1 MNPDTQLLL
10 AEIQKLAVAQTETQK
25 QLADQGALLERRF
38 LEADEVLE
46 QRFKDA
52 ESAVEQRII
61 DSELRQDT
69 RLVNIEKA
77 AGDLQSWRQEQEGVI
92 DDLRLRLTK
101 LDKYWNRSIADNVT
115 EPALFNEP
123 PVKLEQHAATSST
136 GYMAARPNGRRIDN
150 HHREDGYGVVTTL
163 AHSPVTGMA
172 NSTDPPDPPPKLHGT
187 AADLIQAHNR
197 PSDLPPNSTGKLPK
211 MNFPSFDGTDLQYW
225 ITCAEDYFHIYSVD
239 PAVWIQCS
247 RMQFIG
253 PAKRWIQSVTPQ
265 LKTMHWSTFCR
276 ALRNRFDRD

>member
-10 AEIQKLAVAQTETQK
+10 AEIQKLAATQTETQK

-101 LDKYWNRSIADNVT
+101 LDKYWNRSIADKRHRAST
-115 EPALFNEP
+115 L
-123 PVKLEQHAATSST
+123 QRAA
-136 GYMAARPNGRRIDN
+136 GEIGAARRDIICGLYGCSAEWAPHRQPPPGGWVWGG
-150 HHREDGYGVVTTL
+150 HHPCSFPGHGYG
-163 AHSPVTGMA
+163 
-172 NSTDPPDPPPKLHGT
+172 
-187 AADLIQAHNR
+187 Q
-197 PSDLPPNSTGKLPK
+197 
-211 MNFPSFDGTDLQYW
+211 
-225 ITCAEDYFHIYSVD
+225 FH
-239 PAVWIQCS
+239 
-247 RMQFIG
+247 
-253 PAKRWIQSVTPQ
+253 
-265 LKTMHWSTFCR
+265 
-276 ALRNRFDRD
+276 